1 MKFTKTVAQA
11 LANKT
16 RQNLSAIRNKQIKE
30 FVLPKKEEKSIKEL
44 IAHYFAVKEEYNKV
58 LDKLSEK
65 GAGIYHQCGDTPEVL
80 FEKYVRVVAEK
91 TIPKVPSCNTL
102 TDDFL
107 IESLD
112 AENAE
117 ELIAKVTAK
126 YTE

>member
-1 MKFTKTVAQA
+1 MKFTKTVAKA

-58 LDKLSEK
+58 LDELNKK
-65 GAGIYHQCGDTPEVL
+65 GSGIYHQYGDTPEIL
-80 FEKYVRVVAEK
+80 FEKYVKVAAEK
-91 TIPKVPSCNTL
+91 AIPKVPSCDAL

-112 AENAE
+112 SENAE

-126 YTE
+126 YIE